1 MKIIKKMKNTLND
14 SFKSSESGS
23 SSNFDKLEESYKQ
36 LNKYELYN
44 NPQIFILLRKEKEN

>member
-1 MKIIKKMKNTLND
+1 MKNTLND

-44 NPQIFILLRKEKEN
+44 NYTNFYPTEERKRK